1 MDTITDPIRVEYPV
15 DELSTDALEQQ
26 MINAEAMIG
35 RMRAAQMVL
44 IREADRRQAHTAD
57 GCRTMTEWVT
67 GRLDVHSDTARK
79 LVATAR
85 RLETLPTVTTAA
97 RDGMVSFDRTW
108 ALAKT
113 AAAGEDDTT
122 LIDECWRYGVDALS
136 RLATRRH
143 RLARDDEQRAF
154 RDRYVFVQP
163 NLDESSWRVYATL
176 PGLAGRSLVDALD
189 AKADLLPNDMPEAR
203 TTRYADALWAISL
216 DSLAGS
222 DGVSIDSAA
231 PLLSVFM
238 HAGDAAPTSGEA
250 GVWIDG
256 GPRVGVNTLE
266 AILCDGAVEVTAR
279 TIDGTP
285 LDMGRRSR
293 VISPKLRRFVI
304 ARDDGCTIAGCT
316 SRYRL
321 QAHHIIAWSHGGATD
336 AANLTTLCWFHHH
349 IVIHGRG
356 FRIDPDTPAQRRRL
370 LPPIHAPPKR

>member
-1 MDTITDPIRVEYPV
+1 
-15 DELSTDALEQQ
+15 
-26 MINAEAMIG
+26 
-35 RMRAAQMVL
+35 
-44 IREADRRQAHTAD
+44 
-57 GCRTMTEWVT
+57 
-67 GRLDVHSDTARK
+67 
-79 LVATAR
+79 
-85 RLETLPTVTTAA
+85 
-97 RDGMVSFDRTW
+97 
-108 ALAKT
+108 
-113 AAAGEDDTT
+113 
-122 LIDECWRYGVDALS
+122 
-136 RLATRRH
+136 
-143 RLARDDEQRAF
+143 
-154 RDRYVFVQP
+154 
-163 NLDESSWRVYATL
+163 
-176 PGLAGRSLVDALD
+176 
-189 AKADLLPNDMPEAR
+189 
-203 TTRYADALWAISL
+203 
-216 DSLAGS
+216 
-222 DGVSIDSAA
+222 
-231 PLLSVFM
+231 
-238 HAGDAAPTSGEA
+238 
-250 GVWIDG
+250 VWIDG

>member
-1 MDTITDPIRVEYPV
+1 
-15 DELSTDALEQQ
+15 
-26 MINAEAMIG
+26 
-35 RMRAAQMVL
+35 
-44 IREADRRQAHTAD
+44 
-57 GCRTMTEWVT
+57 
-67 GRLDVHSDTARK
+67 
-79 LVATAR
+79 
-85 RLETLPTVTTAA
+85 
-97 RDGMVSFDRTW
+97 
-108 ALAKT
+108 
-113 AAAGEDDTT
+113 
-122 LIDECWRYGVDALS
+122 
-136 RLATRRH
+136 
-143 RLARDDEQRAF
+143 
-154 RDRYVFVQP
+154 
-163 NLDESSWRVYATL
+163 
-176 PGLAGRSLVDALD
+176 
-189 AKADLLPNDMPEAR
+189 MPEAR